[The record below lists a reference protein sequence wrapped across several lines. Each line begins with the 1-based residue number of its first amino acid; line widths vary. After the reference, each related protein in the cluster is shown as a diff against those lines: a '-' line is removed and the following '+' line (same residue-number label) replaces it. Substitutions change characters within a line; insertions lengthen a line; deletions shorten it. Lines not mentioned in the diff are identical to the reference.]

1 MRGFVSCAC
10 SLLTRG
16 TLAAIRWSAD
26 FGDCPGGDPE
36 LQMYIGE
43 LYYRG
48 EPMSNLVFLKETDCQ
63 QMHMHTDRQ
72 FVQAEHHLVAS
83 GKRSAANMLAD
94 MVYEWCEQGKQDPGV
109 YACRVVLP

>member
-1 MRGFVSCAC
+1 
-10 SLLTRG
+10 
-16 TLAAIRWSAD
+16 
-26 FGDCPGGDPE
+26 
-36 LQMYIGE
+36 
-43 LYYRG
+43 
-48 EPMSNLVFLKETDCQ
+48 
-63 QMHMHTDRQ
+63 MHIHTDRQ